1 MAELFIKFAVILLG
15 VWLVGINI
23 SGFLIAAYDKHISK
37 KPRGSVMRVPEKAF
51 VRISALGG
59 GIGTLFA
66 MFLLHHKTKSHN
78 ILLVKISLF
87 TAVWAILILLALK
100 YA

>member
-1 MAELFIKFAVILLG
+1 MAELLIKFSTVLLG
-15 VWLVGINI
+15 VWLCGINV
-23 SGFLIAAYDKHISK
+23 SGFFLAAYDKHISK
-37 KPRGSVMRVPEKAF
+37 KPRGSVMRVPEAAF

-66 MFLLHHKTKSHN
+66 MLTLHHKTKSHN
-78 ILLVKISLF
+78 ALLVKISLF
-87 TAVWAILILLALK
+87 TALWAIILLLVLK